1 MSRQSAIGIAWRP
14 LCCSAVQRCLL
25 LLMAFFHPD
34 GNAALPDWDD
44 TARRHRIEPTV
55 LYAAGLLASGRT
67 ENGQVSA
74 WPWTLDLDG
83 RRVHYATQDQ
93 AAKALTA
100 TPRKAAQ
107 KHLGVGVM
115 GVPVQKDDP
124 SDLLDPRRNLE
135 RGASMIARGMRAHPG
150 DEALA
155 IGRYRYAS
163 DADARAFGKQ
173 VLALAKALRV
183 QGQATNS
190 TGRIRTVAASSAGRL
205 SACLPSAKRD
215 VAAAIEAAARRH
227 GVDPSFALAIAQRE
241 SAFRQTAVSPKGAR
255 GVMQLMPGTARRYGA
270 DARDLDENID
280 AGVRY
285 LRDLAHLFGGDPMLV
300 AAGYNAGE
308 GAVIK
313 HGYRIPPY
321 RETQQYVPLVLAARG
336 ELNACRSN

>member
-1 MSRQSAIGIAWRP
+1 MVERRLSCDLRTRS
-14 LCCSAVQRCLL
+14 LL
-25 LLMAFFHPD
+25 LLPVFLTPAVDAGLH
-34 GNAALPDWDD
+34 DWDT
-44 TARRHRIEPTV
+44 TARRHGIEPMV

-93 AAKALTA
+93 AAKALA
-100 TPRKAAQ
+100 GTPRKADQ

-115 GVPVQKDDP
+115 GIPILKDDP
-124 SDLLDPRRNLE
+124 SELLDPRRNLE
-135 RGASMIARGMRAHPG
+135 RGAAMIARGMRAHPG

-163 DADARAFGKQ
+163 DADARAFGKR
-173 VLALAKALRV
+173 VLALAKELKV
-183 QGQATNS
+183 QGQASSS
-190 TGRIRTVAASSAGRL
+190 TGRIRTVAAFSGGRL
-205 SACLPSAKRD
+205 SACLPNAKRD
-215 VAAAIEAAARRH
+215 VAAAVEAAARRH
-227 GVDPSFALAIAQRE
+227 GVDPSFALAIAKRE

-270 DARDLDENID
+270 DARDLNENID

-285 LRDLAHLFGGDPMLV
+285 LRDLAHLFDGDPMLV